1 MSSNRLNQI
10 VTEMQTA
17 PRITLGQV
25 DNALLTTMVQCGDP
39 LAITRYGRVEAYVI
53 PVDQANDLANALAV
67 LECEITLAIEQE
79 GLGGQALV
87 HHIKGLFCEEVSA

>member
-10 VTEMQTA
+10 VAEMQTA
-17 PRITLGQV
+17 LRITLGQV
-25 DNALLTTMVQCGDP
+25 DNALLSTMVQCGDA

-67 LECEITLAIEQE
+67 LLRNHPRHRARGARWSSTDKPHQRA
-79 GLGGQALV
+79 
-87 HHIKGLFCEEVSA
+87 FS